1 MLTGTKVGTTTW
13 TFNIGGVKKTV
24 TQVYKAN

>member
-13 TFNIGGVKKTV
+13 TITIGGVKKTV
-24 TQVYKAN
+24 TQVYKAK